1 MDTVDL
7 VILLLHPIAAILVIG
22 WIFQQQR
29 KRQRDR
35 RFKSDESIT
44 QGYTRQKERDRIY
57 KLTWFLVISGFI
69 ANFSYNIRSGDANL
83 QDIILPA
90 GVGGLHTLGGVFGIA
105 LLTYLRIRKRGPK
118 SSPSENSESE
128 ENRTGWSLYDTLMLL
143 VVIHAF
149 LGFLWLFELLV

>member
-22 WIFQQQR
+22 WVFQQQR

-44 QGYTRQKERDRIY
+44 QGQNHQKERDRIY

-69 ANFSYNIRSGDANL
+69 ANFSYNIRAGDANL
-83 QDIILPA
+83 QEMILPA

-118 SSPSENSESE
+118 SSLAENSEQDE
-128 ENRTGWSLYDTLMLL
+128 KRTGWSLYDTLMLL